1 MAGNLRR
8 VTDTILIGGT
18 AGCVV
23 ASRLSDAD
31 PSLSIL
37 VIEGGQNNYNDPS
50 IIHPLLFLSHLMP
63 TSKATLFYQGTKEPQ
78 LGNRGVV
85 VASGGILGGGSSI
98 NVLTY
103 SRAQRGDYD
112 AWQMPGWSS
121 NDLLP
126 FMKKVCML

>member
-78 LGNRGVV
+78 LGNREVV

-103 SRAQRGDYD
+103 SRAQREDYD

-126 FMKKVCML
+126 LMKKVCML